1 MSSVNSPFGLKPI
14 RTRGGTPYSG
24 ATNAYFVPA
33 TYATAL
39 FIGDPVVKTGTA
51 NTARVSAPGAGNFPI
66 GTLPEINRS
75 AAGDASPITGVIV
88 GFAPNPD
95 GLGLVHNPAST
106 ARIVYV
112 ADDPHLV
119 HEVQATAALTA
130 VDVGLNANVIFTQA
144 GNANT
149 GLSGTELNAA
159 TVATTATFQLKI
171 LRVVNREDNVAGG
184 TRVKLEVMI
193 NNHTEEAATA
203 GI

>member
-1 MSSVNSPFGLKPI
+1 MSSVNTPFGLRPV
-14 RTRGGTPYSG
+14 RTRGGSPFTG
-24 ATNAYFVPA
+24 ATNAYFVPS

-66 GTLPEINRS
+66 GTLPEIN
-75 AAGDASPITGVIV
+75 AATVGSGNPITGVIV

-95 GLGLVHNPAST
+95 GLSLVYNPAST

-112 ADDPHLV
+112 ADDPDLV
-119 HEVQATAALTA
+119 HEIQATAALTA
-130 VDVGLNANVIFTQA
+130 VDVGLNANLIYTQA
-144 GNANT
+144 GNVNT

-159 TVATTATFQLKI
+159 TVATTAAFQLKI
-171 LRVVNREDNVAGG
+171 LRVVNREDNAAAGSK
-184 TRVKLEVMI
+184 VKLEVLI
-193 NNHTEEAATA
+193 NNHTEAHGAA